1 VGADRL
7 IVAVLAIASLVGCQ
21 PGTSPLQALLPQ
33 QGPQIIVP
41 PGVVS
46 TQTAQGVAQKMLDE
60 IAANEGKL
68 GRPLAAPR
76 IIRIQLLRP
85 GEPYEVRHFD
95 GTNPDGEWMSPD
107 SGPGWMVEAV
117 GTFLGVDHRTGQIV
131 SRGTHAFH
139 LWDDD
144 GGESSSFIPCWTI
157 KPAPAG
163 RLEGACP

>member
-1 VGADRL
+1 MGPVRL
-7 IVAVLAIASLVGCQ
+7 VVAALVVASLAGCQ
-21 PGTSPLQALLPQ
+21 PGTSPVQALLPQ

-60 IAANEGKL
+60 IAANEGRL

-85 GEPYEVRHFD
+85 GEPYEIRHFD
-95 GTNPDGEWMSPD
+95 GANPDGSSMSAD

-117 GTFLGVDHRTGQIV
+117 GTFVGVDPLSGQIM
-131 SRGTHAFH
+131 SRGTHGFH

-144 GGESSSFIPCWTI
+144 GGESSGFIPCWAI
-157 KPAPAG
+157 KPAPVG
-163 RLEGACP
+163 RLEGSCP